1 MGTTIC
7 DFILVFSPFL
17 GKMTKLYL
25 TVALVLGTLLVA
37 VNGLEINNVDVDP
50 ANGQPHFIRKHYS
63 QPPRELGEY
72 EGAKATVITEVNGQ
86 GSFKV
91 NERNPSDYKNGAP
104 VAMRRNVSV
113 NVKSVNFTWV
123 VTTVGGVFC
132 TGLDRERKNLKQAEK
147 QKKKKCEWK
156 QFGGI
161 DNDNNISLN
170 GHYDGATGLFTS
182 ITWNTGFGR

>member
-1 MGTTIC
+1 MGTVRC
-7 DFILVFSPFL
+7 SLSNR
-17 GKMTKLYL
+17 KMTKLYL

-37 VNGLEINNVDVDP
+37 VNGLTINVDVDP

-132 TGLDRERKNLKQAEK
+132 TGLDREKKNLKRGE
-147 QKKKKCEWK
+147 KKKKK
-156 QFGGI
+156 KKKKKK
-161 DNDNNISLN
+161 S
-170 GHYDGATGLFTS
+170 
-182 ITWNTGFGR
+182 

>member
-1 MGTTIC
+1 MGTVLC
-7 DFILVFSPFL
+7 SLSNR
-17 GKMTKLYL
+17 KMTKLYL

-37 VNGLEINNVDVDP
+37 VNGLTINVDVDP

-72 EGAKATVITEVNGQ
+72 EMAKATVITEVNGQ

-113 NVKSVNFTWV
+113 NVKSVNYTWREA
-123 VTTVGGVFC
+123 TGGGVFC
-132 TGLDRERKNLKQAEK
+132 TDWERKNKKKAEK
-147 QKKKKCEWK
+147 QKRKKCEWRRS
-156 QFGGI
+156 G
-161 DNDNNISLN
+161 
-170 GHYDGATGLFTS
+170 
-182 ITWNTGFGR
+182 